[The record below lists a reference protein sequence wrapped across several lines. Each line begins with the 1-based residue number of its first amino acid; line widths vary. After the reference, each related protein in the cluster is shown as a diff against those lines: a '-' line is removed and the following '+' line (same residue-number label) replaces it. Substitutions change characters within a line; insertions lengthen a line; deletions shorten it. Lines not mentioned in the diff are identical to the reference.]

1 MLVDQWHSSFACL
14 KIVFIADAD
23 SAFISLTVR
32 LSPSFKELFETLAD
46 SLGNVSNRMTMWM
59 WFFLKRRNLTHKFWR
74 MMSLMLRRLR
84 RRGQTEYMEWL
95 LFAGDATVP
104 LMPTPDT

>member
-1 MLVDQWHSSFACL
+1 MLVDQWHSSFVCL

-46 SLGNVSNRMTMWM
+46 SLKNVSNDDVDVV
-59 WFFLKRRNLTHKFWR
+59 FFKEKKPTHKFRR
-74 MMSLMLRRLR
+74 MMSLMLRRRRR
-84 RRGQTEYMEWL
+84 RRGQTEYMNWNGYYSLEMRL
-95 LFAGDATVP
+95 CL
-104 LMPTPDT
+104 